1 MLPQAPLDQ
10 CPLFQGLEPEARDYA
25 LAYFDA
31 MEKSYA
37 KGAFLHQVATSLPRF
52 GLVLAGTVEVCMD
65 DIDGHHHIMNNVGP
79 GCLFGEAYCF
89 LGLEAPIYIQ
99 AVTQTDILWMSPDR
113 VRTPQPPFRPLD
125 WELSNRFISAL
136 AARTLAINQRVQI
149 LSRSTLRAKIIA
161 FLSQYATDQGDSF
174 TIPFDRAGMAS
185 FLGADRSAL
194 SRELSKLRQEGVL
207 DYHRN
212 HFHIAKGP
220 LNPPEDRGPKNSGG
234 RA

>member
-10 CPLFQGLEPEARDYA
+10 CPLFHGLDPEARDYA
-25 LAYFDA
+25 LSYFDA
-31 MEKSYA
+31 MEKPYA
-37 KGAFLHQVATSLPRF
+37 KGAFLHQVAMPLPRF

-79 GCLFGEAYCF
+79 GSLFGEAYCF
-89 LGLEAPIYIQ
+89 LGLEAPIYIR

-113 VRTPQPPFRPLD
+113 VRTPQPPFRTLD

-161 FLSQYATDQGDSF
+161 FLSQYAADQGETF

-194 SRELSKLRQEGVL
+194 SRELSKLRREGVL
-207 DYHRN
+207 DYHRS
-212 HFHIAKGP
+212 HFRIAKGP
-220 LNPPEDRGPKNSGG
+220 LNPPEGRGTKNSGG